1 VAKNHHPIGSA
12 LNGFTPRRNPVA
24 CLVAGWRHLRLPTPP
39 QVMGYREALFSA
51 TLEEVRLQSAAGVL
65 YDPSED
71 YRFKWACQWLAVAE
85 GSLRRVDQRLCDIV
99 EFMCAVCPVSGK
111 QRATGDA
118 QEVAETLTPGSP

>member
-1 VAKNHHPIGSA
+1 
-12 LNGFTPRRNPVA
+12 
-24 CLVAGWRHLRLPTPP
+24 
-39 QVMGYREALFSA
+39 MGYREALFSA
-51 TLEEVRLQSAAGVL
+51 TLEEVRLQSATGVL
-65 YDPSED
+65 YDPSDD
-71 YRFKWACQWLAVAE
+71 YPLKWACQWLAVAE